1 MRLAPA
7 TSPLFVFIL
16 TMAGVSEVSETTGI
30 KTRQTC
36 SARKYERGKRKRE
49 SQRCSERE
57 RKRIRGGERT
67 RENNEERE
75 LKRERCHQKESIVM
89 YVLFVRIREFLRDCR
104 N

>member
-7 TSPLFVFIL
+7 TSLLFVFIL

-36 SARKYERGKRKRE
+36 SARKYEQGKRKRE
-49 SQRCSERE
+49 SQRCSEKERERERE
-57 RKRIRGGERT
+57 RKREGERT

-75 LKRERCHQKESIVM
+75 LEREIERGA
-89 YVLFVRIREFLRDCR
+89 IRE
-104 N
+104 NQS